1 MNDDF
6 DYKPEESSEP
16 EAQEA
21 QENGAAEAPYT
32 DVFSG
37 ENTET
42 VDFEAEAAAAAADA
56 ANSAAAETEAKAY
69 EAADNMGY
77 VPPAAPAA
85 AEEPAGEPAPAYT
98 QPEPEIP
105 VVEAERTGPSAPY
118 NANPYSYGQP
128 GAQNQGYQYGYQYGA
143 YRQPVQQEP
152 AEPPKKGKGKKVFLS
167 IIALILVF
175 ALGVGTSSLFGKTR
189 NFITPAKD
197 GTSEAT
203 TVKDDTQITIS
214 ATPSASKASGAGL
227 TAAQIAEKLSPS
239 NVGILVY
246 SDTAGAT
253 ASGEGSGIVM
263 GTDKSGQYT
272 YIVTCAHILNTAGT
286 KFKVQTADGTLYDA
300 ESVGYDTRTDVGVIK
315 VKATNFKPAEF
326 GNSDDLKVGD
336 PVYAIGNPGGTEFFG
351 SFTGGFVSAI
361 NRPINSEIGYTMKCI
376 QHDATINPGNSG
388 GMLVNQYGQV
398 VGINSQKI
406 SATNYESM
414 GFAIPITAAKEII
427 DDLIQFGY
435 VPNRPKLGITY
446 YPVAANSQYYMIA
459 QIKGLPAGTLII
471 NTISSDSSLNGSNV
485 RKYDMITAVNG
496 KELDK
501 SDTLIEMIDN
511 GKVGDKLTL
520 TICRV
525 NSNYSIN
532 EFTVDATLVEDR
544 GTEPETTTQ
553 AVNPF
558 DFYFNYGN

>member
-16 EAQEA
+16 EAPEA

-56 ANSAAAETEAKAY
+56 ANDAAAETEAKAY

-77 VPPAAPAA
+77 VPPEAPAA

-152 AEPPKKGKGKKVFLS
+152 AEPPKKGKGKKIFLS

-189 NFITPAKD
+189 NFITPAKE

-286 KFKVQTADGTLYDA
+286 KFKVQTVDGTLYDA

-315 VKATNFKPAEF
+315 VKAANFKPAEF
-326 GNSDDLKVGD
+326 GNSDDHKVGD

-361 NRPINSEIGYTMKCI
+361 NRPINSEIGY
-376 QHDATINPGNSG
+376 
-388 GMLVNQYGQV
+388 
-398 VGINSQKI
+398 
-406 SATNYESM
+406 
-414 GFAIPITAAKEII
+414 
-427 DDLIQFGY
+427 
-435 VPNRPKLGITY
+435 
-446 YPVAANSQYYMIA
+446 
-459 QIKGLPAGTLII
+459 
-471 NTISSDSSLNGSNV
+471 
-485 RKYDMITAVNG
+485 
-496 KELDK
+496 
-501 SDTLIEMIDN
+501 
-511 GKVGDKLTL
+511 
-520 TICRV
+520 
-525 NSNYSIN
+525 
-532 EFTVDATLVEDR
+532 
-544 GTEPETTTQ
+544 
-553 AVNPF
+553 
-558 DFYFNYGN
+558 